1 MEEFSERDPFRQ
13 EYRVGCHF
21 LLQGISLT
29 QGSNLRLLCVL
40 HWQVDSTTSAAR
52 EAPLGTA
59 PVLYSLGPLRK
70 AGPAVSISQIS
81 SSLRGTG
88 TDAGK
93 CSPLIPV
100 YSLNIYGA
108 PIVCEALGIK
118 KRAKTPMTLK
128 AVTVEQQRQT

>member
-1 MEEFSERDPFRQ
+1 MPFPAPGDLPDPGIKPASLVPPAVAGGLFS
-13 EYRVGCHF
+13 
-21 LLQGISLT
+21 
-29 QGSNLRLLCVL
+29 
-40 HWQVDSTTSAAR
+40 TSAAR

-81 SSLRGTG
+81 SSLRGMG

-118 KRAKTPMTLK
+118 NRAKTPVTLK
-128 AVTVEQQRQT
+128 AVTVEHQRQT